1 MNASATLELSED
13 RNIAYHKLNAQGDGS
28 RAPGLIFLGGF
39 KSNMNGTKARFLED
53 WAREQGLAFLRF
65 DYRGHGES
73 SGRFEDGCVGDWA
86 SDAAEVLTRLTDG
99 PQILIG
105 SSMGGWIA
113 LLLAKRFPDRIAG
126 LVGIAAAPDFTVRRW
141 EAFTDAQRRKI
152 VVDERIALPS
162 QYDEAP
168 YVYTARLFED
178 GAAQCVLTESLE
190 LPFPVRLLHG
200 TADPDVPYGV
210 SVALLEHVDCDDAKL
225 TLIKDGDHRLSEPEQ
240 LALLAETVQS
250 LLITDC

>member
-73 SGRFEDGCVGDWA
+73 SGRFEDGCIGDWA
-86 SDAAEVLTRLTDG
+86 DDAAEVLTRLTDG

-152 VVDERIALPS
+152 VADERIALPS

-168 YVYTARLFED
+168 YVH
-178 GAAQCVLTESLE
+178 GP
-190 LPFPVRLLHG
+190 PF
-200 TADPDVPYGV
+200 
-210 SVALLEHVDCDDAKL
+210 
-225 TLIKDGDHRLSEPEQ
+225 
-240 LALLAETVQS
+240 
-250 LLITDC
+250 